1 MKRLALL
8 PVVFTLSL
16 TGCERADGDRLA
28 RVAARLTQHAQ
39 TLVPDRTPFDSPI
52 GLAKNVNVV
61 ERVRERFKTDRYLTG
76 LPIEIGGQEDTVRL
90 TGQVDDLQLKS
101 RAVEIAESTVGVE
114 TVIDEIVV
122 AQ

>member
-8 PVVFTLSL
+8 PVVFALAL
-16 TGCERADGDRLA
+16 TGCNRTDGDRLA

-39 TLVPDRTPFDSPI
+39 SLVPDRTPFGSPI
-52 GLAKNVNVV
+52 GLAKNTNVE

-76 LPIEIGGQEDTVRL
+76 LPIEVAGQEDSVRL
-90 TGQVDDLQLKS
+90 IGQVNDPQLKS

-114 TVIDEIVV
+114 KVIDEIVV
-122 AQ
+122 AK